1 MLEVGV
7 FLIFGVSLCFDRTL
21 FKKTSILLHLYVYFF
36 TIAIFC
42 LDSLQALRYIFA
54 NRLVLIRQTRT
65 SMSTPVSLPST
76 KTLVRVHGVDKQYA
90 NGTIAIEGVN
100 LEVKENEFVSLV
112 GPSGCGKSTLL
123 RIIAGLGDATAGE
136 VSVDGQQPG
145 SLQNRG
151 QSSFVFQEATL
162 LPWRTV
168 RQNVELPLELMRMPK
183 SRWGNVVS
191 EALEMVG
198 LSGFVNAFPRELSGG
213 MKMRVSIA
221 RALVTKPRLLLMDE
235 PFGALDE
242 ITRQKLNDD
251 LMKVRE
257 LTKATI
263 IFVTHNV
270 FEAVF
275 LSSRIVVMS
284 VRPGRILDEFKL
296 DTPYPRHSEHRG
308 TPEFAQGVN
317 SVMKLL
323 AHTH

>member
-1 MLEVGV
+1 M
-7 FLIFGVSLCFDRTL
+7 T
-21 FKKTSILLHLYVYFF
+21 
-36 TIAIFC
+36 TIINPA
-42 LDSLQALRYIFA
+42 SA
-54 NRLVLIRQTRT
+54 
-65 SMSTPVSLPST
+65 
-76 KTLVRVHGVDKQYA
+76 KTLVHARGVDKQYA
-90 NGTIAIEGVN
+90 NGTVAIQGVN

-136 VSVDGQQPG
+136 VRVDGRQPND
-145 SLQNRG
+145 LQARG
-151 QSSFVFQEATL
+151 RSSFVFQEATL

-168 RQNVELPLELMRMPK
+168 RQNVELPLELMRVPK
-183 SRWGNVVS
+183 ASWDAVVS
-191 EALEMVG
+191 EALETVG
-198 LSGFVNAFPRELSGG
+198 LSDFKTAFPRELSGG

-251 LMKVRE
+251 LMRVRE

-284 VRPGRILDEFKL
+284 VRPGRILDEL
-296 DTPYPRHSEHRG
+296 ELNTPYPRVSEHRG
-308 TPEFAQGVN
+308 TPEFARGVN

-323 AHTH
+323 AYTH